1 MVFEISRKN
10 LSISYLKNHLESVGT
25 KRTHNGYCLL
35 FKIDIMSI
43 LNNQKFSMIP
53 QPIFYSHHVTD
64 IVTRKHTLYL
74 VDKTFHKVRV
84 GYWKCSRAKTF
95 RHCSSLSDLIPFL
108 VSYGYLLICLSETL
122 MLPLLVTAGDIF
134 VRCFI
139 SSLY

>member
-1 MVFEISRKN
+1 M
-10 LSISYLKNHLESVGT
+10 
-25 KRTHNGYCLL
+25 
-35 FKIDIMSI
+35 
-43 LNNQKFSMIP
+43 
-53 QPIFYSHHVTD
+53 
-64 IVTRKHTLYL
+64 YL

-139 SSLY
+139 SSLYWSTDSRVSQLPLPWHFLLYSPNIFILNLKVKMLPLHLLLGATCFRKKGTFHLPWKEYNRNIAGSYIFWGK